1 MALQQASHDKPYGG
15 LPPSQPQGTRAYRSA
30 ASYNQHLNQHQATTA
45 AAAAVSSPTTGNAP
59 YRNPYLPTAS
69 QQQSQTQPGSVVT
82 VVQPVD
88 TGLEGY
94 TSSVPSSAGNQPG
107 YTSHSSTTQ
116 NAPCL
121 QHHHSQTGPHG
132 HSYYSGQGATTSSSY
147 NYQQPPQPPPLAH
160 GQSSNQQ
167 SSQHRGRAATT
178 NHMDVVPPAIARI
191 ANMGVDHSGIGR
203 NTLTPVLKRDER
215 EWVRQNQAG
224 GPPQSTYPQLE
235 YLQQQAERMP
245 NTWGPRMY
253 HSSGGSGGQKMALNV
268 NTSGPQQSHSGPQ
281 SASQFQPPP
290 AAHVVDSQERPVG
303 LRDVMS
309 SVRSAAGTGMSSG
322 QSLDSSG
329 VSSSIS
335 TPPLAYTSSTTS
347 NAGHRYGPSASNS
360 YQPSPP
366 SSLPYDSYEPRAS
379 GGTPNGGSSADLS
392 QMYTPL
398 QPHQYQPAYSNSTGQ
413 SNSMRSAPQATQQ
426 RQGTIG
432 SGGSNV
438 GVGASGSI
446 VSAGSFYA
454 PGVSPALGGPAGQS
468 SYQPGQQQQQQQ
480 RNLYGAQINQPP
492 LSAGG
497 IGADGRR
504 LPNEMDVWSR

>member
-1 MALQQASHDKPYGG
+1 MDPNKPYGG

-45 AAAAVSSPTTGNAP
+45 AAAVVPASGNGAAP
-59 YRNPYLPTAS
+59 YRNPYLPSTN
-69 QQQSQTQPGSVVT
+69 QQQSQQPGSLVT
-82 VVQPVD
+82 VAPVD
-88 TGLEGY
+88 GPLEGY
-94 TSSVPSSAGNQPG
+94 TSSVPSSAGTQPS
-107 YTSHSSTTQ
+107 Y
-116 NAPCL
+116 APLSGPSQVAPRL
-121 QHHHSQTGPHG
+121 QHHHSQTGTHS
-132 HSYYSGQGATTSSSY
+132 HSYYTSQGQGAPSSSSY
-147 NYQQPPQPPPLAH
+147 NYQQQPH
-160 GQSSNQQ
+160 GQSSGQQ
-167 SSQHRGRAATT
+167 SQHRVRANTT

-215 EWVRQNQAG
+215 EWVRQGQAG
-224 GPPQSTYPQLE
+224 GPPQTTYPQLE

-253 HSSGGSGGQKMALNV
+253 HSSGGGTKMALNV
-268 NTSGPQQSHSGPQ
+268 NTGGQSQQSHTTQQGVG
-281 SASQFQPPP
+281 QFQPPP
-290 AAHVVDSQERPVG
+290 TAIVVDSQERPVG

-309 SVRSAAGTGMSSG
+309 SVRSAAGAGISSGG
-322 QSLDSSG
+322 QSLDSSQ

-347 NAGHRYGPSASNS
+347 NAGHRYGASASNA
-360 YQPSPP
+360 YQQSPAA
-366 SSLPYDSYEPRAS
+366 SLAYDSYETRTS
-379 GGTPNGGSSADLS
+379 GGTPNGTNSGADLS

-398 QPHQYQPAYSNSTGQ
+398 QPHQYQHAYSSSTGQ
-413 SNSMRSAPQATQQ
+413 SNAMRSAPQGQQ
-426 RQGTIG
+426 RQGTMG

-438 GVGASGSI
+438 GIGGGGAQ

-454 PGVSPALGGPAGQS
+454 PGVSPALGAPAGQS
-468 SYQPGQQQQQQQ
+468 GYQPPPQQQQ
-480 RNLYGAQINQPP
+480 RGLYGGQMNQPP

-497 IGADGRR
+497 IASDGRR

>member
-1 MALQQASHDKPYGG
+1 MD
-15 LPPSQPQGTRAYRSA
+15 
-30 ASYNQHLNQHQATTA
+30 
-45 AAAAVSSPTTGNAP
+45 AP
-59 YRNPYLPTAS
+59 
-69 QQQSQTQPGSVVT
+69 
-82 VVQPVD
+82 
-88 TGLEGY
+88 LEGY
-94 TSSVPSSAGNQPG
+94 TSSVPSSAGVQSG
-107 YTSHSSTTQ
+107 YTPHSSTAQ
-116 NAPCL
+116 NAPRL

-132 HSYYSGQGATTSSSY
+132 HSYYGGQGATASSSY
-147 NYQQPPQPPPLAH
+147 NYQSQQQSPPSH

-253 HSSGGSGGQKMALNV
+253 HSSGGSGGQKMPLNV
-268 NTSGPQQSHSGPQ
+268 NTSGSQQSHSGPQ
-281 SASQFQPPP
+281 SATQFQPPP
-290 AAHVVDSQERPVG
+290 AAILVDSQERPVG
-303 LRDVMS
+303 LRDVMT
-309 SVRSAAGTGMSSG
+309 SVRSAAGSGIGSG
-322 QSLDSSG
+322 QSLDTSG

-335 TPPLAYTSSTTS
+335 TPPLAYTSSTGS

-360 YQPSPP
+360 YQQSPAT
-366 SSLPYDSYEPRAS
+366 SLPYDAYESRAS
-379 GGTPNGGSSADLS
+379 GGTPNGGNSAADLS

-413 SNSMRSAPQATQQ
+413 SNSMRPAPQATQS

-438 GVGASGSI
+438 GVGNSGSQA
-446 VSAGSFYA
+446 SAGSFYA

-468 SYQPGQQQQQQQ
+468 GYQPAQQQQ
-480 RNLYGAQINQPP
+480 RNLYGAQINQPPP